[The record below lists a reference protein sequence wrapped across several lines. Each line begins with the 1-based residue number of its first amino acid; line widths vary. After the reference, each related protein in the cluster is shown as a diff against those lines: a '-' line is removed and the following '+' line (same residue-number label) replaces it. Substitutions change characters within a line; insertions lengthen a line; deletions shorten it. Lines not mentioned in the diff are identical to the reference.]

1 MKKYPENLKNIST
14 FIFDI
19 DGVLTDGS
27 VILEPS
33 GDQTRTMN
41 IKDGYALQLAVK
53 RGYKV
58 AIISGGKNEI
68 VRKRFSGLGIHDV
81 YMAASNKL
89 DSFDELKLTYGLE
102 NKEIAYMGDDIPD
115 YEIMS
120 RIGLP
125 TCPNDAATEIK
136 QISQYISPFFGGKG
150 CVRDIIEKVMR
161 AQDKWFNPDINDE
174 AKVW

>member
-1 MKKYPENLKNIST
+1 MKYPENLSKITT

-27 VILEPS
+27 VILEPT

-41 IKDGYALQLAVK
+41 VKDGFALQIAVK
-53 RGYKV
+53 KGFKV

-81 YMAASNKL
+81 YMGAGHKW
-89 DSFDELKLTYGLE
+89 DSFDELKATYNLQNE
-102 NKEIAYMGDDIPD
+102 EILYMGDDIPD
-115 YEIMS
+115 YEIMAA
-120 RIGLP
+120 IGLP

-136 QISQYISPFFGGKG
+136 QISQYISPLSGGKG
-150 CVRDIIEKVMR
+150 AVRDVIEKVMR
-161 AQDKWFNPDINDE
+161 SQGKWFNPEVIDE
-174 AKVW
+174 SIIW

>member
-81 YMAASNKL
+81 FMGASKKL

-102 NKEIAYMGDDIPD
+102 NEEIAYMGDDIPD

-120 RIGLP
+120 KIGLP

-136 QISQYISPFFGGKG
+136 QISQYISPILGGKG

>member
-1 MKKYPENLKNIST
+1 MRYPENLTQITT

-27 VILEPS
+27 VILEPT
-33 GDQTRTMN
+33 GEQTRTMN
-41 IKDGYALQLAVK
+41 IKDGFALQLAVK

-68 VRKRFSGLGIHDV
+68 VRKRFTGLGIHDV
-81 YMAASNKL
+81 YMGASDKW
-89 DSFDELKLTYGLE
+89 DSFDELKLTYNL
-102 NKEIAYMGDDIPD
+102 NNDEIAYMGDDIPD

-120 RIGLP
+120 KIALP
-125 TCPNDAATEIK
+125 TCPADAASEIK
-136 QISQYISPFFGGKG
+136 SIAQYISPFDGGKG

-161 AQDKWFNPDINDE
+161 AQGKWFNPAKIDD

>member
-1 MKKYPENLKNIST
+1 MNYPNNLAQITT

-27 VILEPS
+27 VILEPT
-33 GDQTRTMN
+33 GEQTRTMN

-68 VRKRFSGLGIHDV
+68 VRNRFSGLGIYDV
-81 YMAASNKL
+81 FMGASNKL
-89 DSFDELKLTYGLE
+89 DALDELKLTYDLT
-102 NKEIAYMGDDIPD
+102 NDEILYMGDDIPD

-120 RIGLP
+120 SIGLP

-136 QISQYISPFFGGKG
+136 EISLYISPINGGKG
-150 CVRDIIEKVMR
+150 CVRDVIEKVMR
-161 AQDKWFNPDINDE
+161 AKDNWFNKENRQE
-174 AKVW
+174 SVQW

>member
-1 MKKYPENLKNIST
+1 MSKYPENLTEITT
-14 FIFDI
+14 FILDI
-19 DGVLTDGS
+19 DGVLTDGT
-27 VILEPS
+27 VILEPT

-68 VRKRFSGLGIHDV
+68 VRKRFTGLGIHDV
-81 YMAASNKL
+81 YMGASDKW
-89 DSFDELKLTYGLE
+89 DAFDELKLTYNLS
-102 NKEIAYMGDDIPD
+102 NDEIAYMGDDIPD

-120 RIGLP
+120 KIGLP
-125 TCPNDAATEIK
+125 ACPNDAATEIK
-136 QISQYISPFFGGKG
+136 SISQYISPINGGKG
-150 CVRDIIEKVMR
+150 CVRDLIEKVLR
-161 AQDKWFNPDINDE
+161 AQDKWFNPNVNDE

>member
-81 YMAASNKL
+81 YMGASNKL

-136 QISQYISPFFGGKG
+136 QISQYISPILGGKG